1 ADHLALF
8 LEALQAENSAS
19 LMFITSTASL
29 MPAAFGTVV
38 GAFGDCFLGCSFL
51 NPVVICCLGVSASIS
66 VYASSHRF
74 GACFIASAKCGL
86 CFKKSSKFW
95 VNLSCF
101 SGLFFIH

>member
-1 ADHLALF
+1 YASQAGQSAPPALVPS
-8 LEALQAENSAS
+8 AAS
-19 LMFITSTASL
+19 LL
-29 MPAAFGTVV
+29 PAAFGTVV
-38 GAFGDCFLGCSFL
+38 GAFGGCFLGCSFL
-51 NPVVICCLGVSASIS
+51 NPVVICCLGVGASIS